1 MVAATLVLGLGLVAC
16 SEDQDATKR
25 PPPESPSPTQTSGGT
40 PPAGAPED
48 VEARC
53 GVSVPNA
60 RTRFIGRPGNRLSS
74 VTVGRGSPGVVLV
87 HGSGSLGLCN
97 WAADLRWMAEAGL
110 RVLAY
115 DQPCVGESDCDI
127 SDRAG
132 LQRAVATLET
142 AGASRIFVIAASAGG
157 EAAITAAADP
167 ELDLASAVALSPVGA
182 VQRVR
187 FRTSL
192 LIAGDPADSYLDLAS
207 LRAVAT
213 PSLVDLRLV
222 RGGGHAQELLHSG
235 DAAGG
240 PSEFRREL
248 LEFLRNA

>member
-1 MVAATLVLGLGLVAC
+1 
-16 SEDQDATKR
+16 
-25 PPPESPSPTQTSGGT
+25 
-40 PPAGAPED
+40 
-48 VEARC
+48 
-53 GVSVPNA
+53 
-60 RTRFIGRPGNRLSS
+60 
-74 VTVGRGSPGVVLV
+74 
-87 HGSGSLGLCN
+87 
-97 WAADLRWMAEAGL
+97 MAEAGL

-207 LRAVAT
+207 LRAVTRAA